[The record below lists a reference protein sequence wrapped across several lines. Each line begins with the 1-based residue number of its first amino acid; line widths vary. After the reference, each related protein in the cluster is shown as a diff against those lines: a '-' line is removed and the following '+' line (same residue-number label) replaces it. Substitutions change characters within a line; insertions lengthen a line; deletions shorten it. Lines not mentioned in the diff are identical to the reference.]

1 MTKKNRLGNK
11 FKRLIY
17 WSSSTHQI
25 MMMIKKGI
33 HLVAHR
39 VCPQCAS
46 IDTWNVSPKK
56 VKWLPL
62 SKIIRDLLL
71 LSKKKKKCMRLYYFM
86 MQPLLGVIE
95 CHRFPT
101 HRHSRF
107 RFLFQSHEWKT
118 HNELFTF
125 TTFTNIQKN
134 RLMIYGVWYNVFLP
148 FSFYLFF
155 RGRGL
160 WGERWLKFSCI
171 CNSDAHILL
180 SALDSLRKQDICV
193 SKALLYFLLAYSI
206 FRLLRTTACQ

>member
-1 MTKKNRLGNK
+1 
-11 FKRLIY
+11 
-17 WSSSTHQI
+17 
-25 MMMIKKGI
+25 MMIKKRNPFG
-33 HLVAHR
+33 R
-39 VCPQCAS
+39 AS
-46 IDTWNVSPKK
+46 GLSAMRFDWHMKRLPPKK
-56 VKWLPL
+56 SNGFLCQRLYEISYCFP
-62 SKIIRDLLL
+62 R
-71 LSKKKKKCMRLYYFM
+71 KKKCMRLYYFM

-101 HRHSRF
+101 HAFVFYSIPI
-107 RFLFQSHEWKT
+107 
-118 HNELFTF
+118 NEKHTTNTF

-148 FSFYLFF
+148 FSFYLFL